1 VGNFEVPIRL
11 NYLETPGLNNVR
23 QLGDISK
30 SEIMAFNMAMLVNT
44 PKDCIG
50 LKPEKEKTINPKAAE
65 REVNKAVLPTPC
77 SVRHTAFE

>member
-1 VGNFEVPIRL
+1 MKVPILL
-11 NYLETPGLNNVR
+11 NYLEAPGLNNIR

-30 SEIMAFNMAMLVNT
+30 SAIMAFNMVILVNT
-44 PKDCIG
+44 PKYCIG
-50 LKPEKEKTINPKAAE
+50 LKLEKEKTIKPKAAE